1 MAKIDPIKM
10 VRKSSKSSK
19 KSSESLNI
27 ENISLDKLSIEKGD
41 FSIEDL
47 NDNGENSS
55 KYIILKKILDSSST
69 CQISDAFSGIS
80 GHNGVVVGLKAM
92 NRNKVYGRVVTA
104 KTNCDDWG
112 TSLLAMDQ
120 AKPGEVLFLYCYG
133 ERASVWGELASTS
146 SQEKGIAGTVLYGY
160 ARDMDAIIDLD
171 YPVYAL
177 DFCPNAGKAL
187 GLGEVNVDIEIN
199 GQIIKPGDFIF
210 GDESGVVVIPQEF
223 FEDVIIATYNI
234 KVKENNIIKQ
244 LKAGK
249 TLSQIVGLDK

>member
-1 MAKIDPIKM
+1 MAKVNPIEM
-10 VRKSSKSSK
+10 VRKSSKSK
-19 KSSESLNI
+19 I
-27 ENISLDKLSIEKGD
+27 ETANLGEFLVKKGD
-41 FSIEDL
+41 FSIDDL
-47 NDNGENSS
+47 NDNGKNKSRYL
-55 KYIILKKILDSSST
+55 KLKKILDSSST
-69 CQISDAFSGIS
+69 CQISDALSGVS
-80 GHNGVVVGLKAM
+80 GRNGVVVGLKAM

-120 AKPGEVLFLYCYG
+120 AEPGEVLFLYCYG
-133 ERASVWGELASTS
+133 ERGSVWGELASTS

-187 GLGEVNVDIEIN
+187 GLGEVNVDIEIDN
-199 GQIIKPGDFIF
+199 QIIKPGDFIF
-210 GDESGVVVIPQEF
+210 GDESGVVVIPQEL

-244 LKAGK
+244 LKSGK